1 MFVNSSVRLA
11 WQEVV
16 EIRLRHLPDFS
27 VGLVVLPLLEATWE
41 FTEGAE
47 SCQRESL
54 KKADLSM
61 QIGLSLTN
69 VWESK

>member
-1 MFVNSSVRLA
+1 MSVNSSVRLA

-41 FTEGAE
+41 LTEGAE

>member
-1 MFVNSSVRLA
+1 MSINSSVRLA

-27 VGLVVLPLLEATWE
+27 VGLVVLPLLGATWE
-41 FTEGAE
+41 FTEDAE

-61 QIGLSLTN
+61 QRGLGLTN
-69 VWESK
+69 WESK